1 MKRKLLRISLVSL
14 IVTMVFTNNPSVLAC
29 TSFYLGSETTESG
42 SSYWGRTEDSYAH
55 FSKLH
60 EVKEGQSH
68 KAGDMWEST
77 SGFKWPYPSQSLRY
91 SVVKDSI
98 HNEGALPE
106 PYGQVGMNE
115 ENVAITATLTFYS
128 RPEIIG
134 KRDEETSEWLV
145 EGEDPFVEGGL
156 TEENVVSIVLM
167 QAKTAREAVELIA
180 QIVDT
185 VGAGENGGIMVGD
198 PNERWYVQLLS
209 GRQYVAVKAPDD
221 MIGLSPNMIGNVD
234 LSDKENVI
242 CSAGLVRVPEAAGT
256 LVKDE
261 AGMIKIADSYG
272 EEPSEVNSR
281 LWLGHYYLFDQ
292 EKAQALTPAHI
303 DYFIAP
309 RATKDYTTYEALRL
323 LAERGEGTSHDANKP
338 ENSELR
344 PMGIDR
350 TTEAHVFESR
360 PKMPDQLATIQ
371 WLAMGPAEFSVYLP
385 SYANLITE
393 TYDKYY
399 QPDAP
404 AYNQD
409 VPDDNSFYWV
419 FRELYT
425 LSQGPREA
433 ADRGSSQSR
442 ARYGGGVKTFWQRY
456 QESLIDQQKEI
467 DGQMV
472 KILQDQGQAEAERLA
487 TDLSVALSK
496 ETYRYAKEIL
506 SELRAFQEAGTQGD
520 FVPSALADQGALP
533 HYKIEGREP
542 AKGIEGLPTLVMAT
556 ILLTGVVMI
565 SKKE

>member
-1 MKRKLLRISLVSL
+1 MNRKLSKIILLTL
-14 IVTMVFTNNPSVLAC
+14 IVTMVFSNGLSVLAC
-29 TSFYLGSETTESG
+29 TNFYLGSETTESE
-42 SSYWGRTEDSYAH
+42 STFWGRTEDSYAH

-68 KAGDMWEST
+68 EAGDMWEST
-77 SGFKWPYPSQSLRY
+77 SGFKWPYPDQTLRY
-91 SVVKDSI
+91 TVVKDSI
-98 HNEGALPE
+98 HNEGAQPE

-115 ENVAITATLTFYS
+115 KNVAITATLTFYS

-134 KRDEETSEWLV
+134 KQDKESGQWLV
-145 EGEDPFVEGGL
+145 DGKDPFIEGGL

-167 QAKTAREAVELIA
+167 QVKTAREGVELIA
-180 QIVDT
+180 QIVDIL
-185 VGAGENGGIMVGD
+185 GAGENGGIMVGD
-198 PNERWYVQLLS
+198 PNERWYMQLLS
-209 GRQYVAVKAPDD
+209 GHQYVAVKAPDD
-221 MIGLSPNMIGNVD
+221 HIGLSPNMIGNVD

-242 CSAGLVRVPEAAGT
+242 CSAGLDRVPEAAGT

-261 AGMIKIADSYG
+261 AGMIKIADSY
-272 EEPSEVNSR
+272 EDQPSEVNSR

-292 EKAQALTPAHI
+292 ENAQALTPAYI
-303 DYFIAP
+303 DYFIVP
-309 RATKDYTTYEALRL
+309 RTAKDYTTYEALRL

-350 TTEAHVFESR
+350 ATEAHVFESR

-409 VPDDNSFYWV
+409 DPDANSFYWV
-419 FRELYT
+419 FRELHI

-433 ADRGSSQSR
+433 ANRGSSQSR
-442 ARYGGGVKTFWQRY
+442 TRYGDGVKAFWQRY
-456 QESLIDQQKEI
+456 QESLINQQKDV

-472 KILQDQGQAEAERLA
+472 KILQDQGQAEAERVA
-487 TDLSVALSK
+487 TDLSIALSR
-496 ETYRYAKEIL
+496 ETYDYAKEIL
-506 SELRAFQEAGTQGD
+506 GELRAFQEAGTQGD
-520 FVPSALADQGALP
+520 FVPSALGDEGALP
-533 HYKIEGREP
+533 HYKIETREA
-542 AKGIEGLPTLVMAT
+542 AKGPDGLLALLFMA
-556 ILLTGVVMI
+556 ILLTGTIII